1 MKTQPEIQK
10 LVEKGKL
17 DRLQA
22 ISQQNIKNTWYK
34 VRFHRANDR
43 GIYGTCP
50 SEMLHA
56 VLLGIFKYLR
66 EIFFKYMGKTSQL
79 AADVNGLAKMYGKL
93 LTHQS
98 DRRFP
103 NTNFSKGIRKGK
115 LMGKEYRGVLLVMAA
130 VLRSTAGRKLL
141 MARQRFGG
149 ETGLDDWTLLVE
161 LLLEWESYLCESVM
175 KRAHVHRLARKIRV
189 LMFIISKVAL
199 RTTGMGLKLFKF
211 HALTHLVQ
219 DILLYGVPAEVD
231 TGSNESHHKPSKVVR
246 ICMKELV
253 CGGCNFGCLTSPIGC
268 FTFPIPVL
276 PY

>member
-1 MKTQPEIQK
+1 
-10 LVEKGKL
+10 
-17 DRLQA
+17 
-22 ISQQNIKNTWYK
+22 
-34 VRFHRANDR
+34 
-43 GIYGTCP
+43 
-50 SEMLHA
+50 
-56 VLLGIFKYLR
+56 
-66 EIFFKYMGKTSQL
+66 
-79 AADVNGLAKMYGKL
+79 
-93 LTHQS
+93 
-98 DRRFP
+98 
-103 NTNFSKGIRKGK
+103 
-115 LMGKEYRGVLLVMAA
+115 MAA
-130 VLRSTAGRKLL
+130 VLRSTAGRELL
-141 MARQRFGG
+141 RVRQRFDG